1 MNKYWTKHTHAVDA
15 IETTIGSMQLAW
27 TVDDDVM
34 LYTGDA
40 SEREDGFVRIGTLVW
55 ESYHQMSYD
64 DEMEHNLE
72 LLREFALD
80 WKRRVTRAVNNLIL
94 ERSL

>member
-1 MNKYWTKHTHAVDA
+1 MNKYWTKHEHGVDA
-15 IETTIGSMQLAW
+15 IEIAVGSMQLAW

-40 SEREDGFVRIGTLVW
+40 SEREDGFVKIGTLEYVCW
-55 ESYHQMSYD
+55 VD
-64 DEMEHNLE
+64 GDELEYNLE
-72 LLREFALD
+72 LLRKFALD
-80 WKRRVTRAVNNLIL
+80 WKRRMTHAVNNLIL